1 MRKERHVIYLTTA
14 TVAALADYRARRRDQ
29 FRSTSETVE
38 HLLQR
43 ALMSTFDEGMEGL
56 VAPVLAQ
63 AVQQAAARAV
73 EGTIA
78 ALLAT
83 QTDRLAALLVRSDR
97 DTIAAG
103 KDAASA
109 FAVATAVLEVVL
121 GDRARART
129 LAEDARLKA
138 GAQYARRAW
147 HVEGER

>member
-1 MRKERHVIYLTTA
+1 MRKERHVIYLTSATA
-14 TVAALADYRARRRDQ
+14 AALADYRARRRGQ
-29 FRSTSETVE
+29 FRSASETVE

-43 ALMSTFDEGMEGL
+43 ALMGAFDEGMEGL
-56 VAPVLAQ
+56 VAPVLARL
-63 AVQQAAARAV
+63 VQQAAARAV

-97 DTIAAG
+97 DTITAG
-103 KDAASA
+103 KDAAGA
-109 FAVATAVLEVVL
+109 FTVTTAVLEVVL
-121 GDRARART
+121 GDRARALA

-147 HVEGER
+147 HAEGER

>member
-1 MRKERHVIYLTTA
+1 MRKERHVIYLTSVTA
-14 TVAALADYRARRRDQ
+14 VALADYRARRRDQ
-29 FRSTSETVE
+29 FRSNSETVE

-43 ALMSTFDEGMEGL
+43 ALMGTFDEGMEGL

-73 EGTIA
+73 EGTIT

-103 KDAASA
+103 KDAAGA

-121 GDRARART
+121 GDRARALA

-138 GAQYARRAW
+138 GAKYARRAW